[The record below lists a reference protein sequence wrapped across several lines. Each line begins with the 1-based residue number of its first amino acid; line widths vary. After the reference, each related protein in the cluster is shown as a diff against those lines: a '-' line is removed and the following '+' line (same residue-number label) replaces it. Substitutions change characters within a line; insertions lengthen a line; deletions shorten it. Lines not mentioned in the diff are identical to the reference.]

1 MKKEQKPSLPLNEIQ
16 GKKLRRQFFTFFVLL
31 PYFLMLYVP
40 YCGLVFSIQLDKFDI
55 YKWLELLG
63 TSFVCCFAFSIPW
76 IVLKLLNCFCF
87 GRLVCVLDSSG
98 IHHENGFIK
107 WHHITKIEYD
117 VNLPGKYHFSS
128 SSPCRAIVHTMQ
140 EKIYLDF
147 APIEIL
153 YYAKKYN
160 SKTKTSLASGTKWLF
175 ILLIAGAILLVHLIP
190 SLS

>member
-31 PYFLMLYVP
+31 PYCLMLYVP

-76 IVLKLLNCFCF
+76 IVLKLLNCFFF
-87 GRLVCVLDSSG
+87 GKIACVLDSNG

-107 WHHITKIEYD
+107 WHHITKIEYNI
-117 VNLPGKYHFSS
+117 NLPSKYHFSS
-128 SSPCRAIVHTMQ
+128 SRPCHAIVHTMQ
-140 EKIYLDF
+140 EEIYLDF
-147 APIEIL
+147 VPIEIL
-153 YYAKKYN
+153 YYAKKHN
-160 SKTKTSLASGTKWLF
+160 SKIKTSLAPGIKTMF
-175 ILLIAGAILLVHLIP
+175 ILLIVAAVLIIPLFP